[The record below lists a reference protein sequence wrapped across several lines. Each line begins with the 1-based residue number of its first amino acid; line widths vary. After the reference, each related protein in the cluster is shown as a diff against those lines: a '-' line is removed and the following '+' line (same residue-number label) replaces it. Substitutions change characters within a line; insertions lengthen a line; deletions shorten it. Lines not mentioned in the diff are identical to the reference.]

1 MDDQSWRVFVKLAK
15 LWKDNWKSNNNYPQ
29 GKILSKKLIRK
40 NNIKYYLFLT
50 GVLLFMFVGCS
61 SSNLEKIKEK
71 TKDIKKEDLEE
82 LKEKVKKIKK

>member
-1 MDDQSWRVFVKLAK
+1 MFNKF
-15 LWKDNWKSNNNYPQ
+15 
-29 GKILSKKLIRK
+29 IRK
-40 NNIKYYLFLT
+40 NNIKYYLILT

-82 LKEKVKKIKK
+82 IKKKIKKIVGVLHLHHCLSRGIK

>member
-1 MDDQSWRVFVKLAK
+1 M
-15 LWKDNWKSNNNYPQ
+15 
-29 GKILSKKLIRK
+29 SKNFIRK
-40 NNIKYYLFLT
+40 NNIKYYLFFI

-82 LKEKVKKIKK
+82 LKEKIKKIKK